1 MQPAA
6 PPAPRALC
14 LLCPRW
20 GPAGA
25 CCMGEMARCGGTRGR
40 SAGRS
45 SQRTRQWRASRR
57 ARWRCGLD
65 LPARRRGEQAPSRPS
80 PWPVGELRAG
90 HLHGRPGQLDGG
102 VREARVRWEAAGAS
116 GGAEDWRGEVRRG
129 GSGGAGGCIAAQ
141 RTGEW
146 MRIREEGEVRW
157 RIKEGRGEIKKE
169 K

>member
-1 MQPAA
+1 
-6 PPAPRALC
+6 
-14 LLCPRW
+14 
-20 GPAGA
+20 
-25 CCMGEMARCGGTRGR
+25 
-40 SAGRS
+40 
-45 SQRTRQWRASRR
+45 
-57 ARWRCGLD
+57 
-65 LPARRRGEQAPSRPS
+65 
-80 PWPVGELRAG
+80 
-90 HLHGRPGQLDGG
+90 